1 MQRNLQTDLL
11 WQFSLDYY
19 SKSTHS
25 SVLLTL
31 QDKHGA
37 NINLC
42 LLLIYLKEHKLPID
56 SSQIDALHTEV
67 SYFNTTYTSQLRQ
80 TRSLFKQTLQD
91 LPNYSALRSHLL
103 NAELELEKH
112 EQQILISTYNKAK
125 QQKSDAAL
133 ALQYYLSN
141 TLHVSKTDLDQTLIQ
156 LA

>member
-1 MQRNLQTDLL
+1 
-11 WQFSLDYY
+11 YY

-37 NINLC
+37 NVNLC

-56 SSQIDALHTEV
+56 TSQIDALHGEV
-67 SYFNTTYTSQLRQ
+67 SLFNQSFTSSLRQ
-80 TRSLFKQTLQD
+80 TRSLFKMSLQE
-91 LPNYSALRSHLL
+91 LPNYSALRTHLL

-112 EQQILISTYNKAK
+112 EQQILINSYNKAK
-125 QQKSDAAL
+125 QQTTDASL

-141 TLHVSKTDLDQTLIQ
+141 TLHLSKTDLDQTLIQ
-156 LA
+156 LT